1 MGQARDTCRRSK
13 RRAAVQGNNTACQV
27 PQQRIT
33 ELEREIDAV
42 YKVNARLVL
51 EKVLPTR
58 SKTFQWFTTV

>member
-1 MGQARDTCRRSK
+1 
-13 RRAAVQGNNTACQV
+13 V